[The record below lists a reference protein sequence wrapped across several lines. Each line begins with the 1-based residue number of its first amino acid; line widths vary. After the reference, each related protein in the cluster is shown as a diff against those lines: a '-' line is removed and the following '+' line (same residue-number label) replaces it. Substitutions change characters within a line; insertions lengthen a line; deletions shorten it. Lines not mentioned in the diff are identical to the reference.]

1 MDPQYLLKDEV
12 EFELACRG
20 YVQPG
25 GFASALRLILRKMMF
40 VEQSQEVSYEIK
52 LPSGYIKNPNKNLD
66 VCSNKLDTI
75 LRYISELN
83 EKPDKQLYK
92 RLVSRLSHIVNR
104 LNLMEPLAEIDK
116 DKRTV
121 LIDKAIVLL
130 SELENKDEIED
141 DDNITSEMK
150 ELLHKSI
157 GEDSKKVLN
166 EIDNDCPST
175 SVGEHKTTLP
185 NTDNIALLNQQKRVS
200 FGHDI
205 FEEGPLS
212 DKFINLPLNS
222 TSREDYNTIRK
233 NKLVPISQWGV
244 YFSGDGL
251 LYKKICLKQY
261 PDKSNDWKLY
271 IPEIL
276 RSTILK
282 RCHNDVKAGHLGI
295 RKTVFRVKQYYYWPN
310 ILGDVKRHVGQCEIC
325 AKFKVS
331 QRLPFGHMGHQRHV
345 NRPWQIISL
354 DLMGPFPR
362 SKSGNTMLLVITC
375 FFSKFV
381 LLFPLR
387 SGKADKICSI
397 VESQFLL
404 FGVPQVIISDN
415 GKQFESKLF
424 KELVNSYGSQIWY
437 TPNYHPQSNPTE
449 RVNRVI
455 GTMISSFINTK
466 KHNEWDLH
474 LQSFAHA
481 VRTSVHETTG
491 YTPSFLFFGRETA
504 IPPKVTSMS
513 HDAVNMFDI
522 PLSFNAKEFL
532 VGNKK
537 LFSIYEKVEQKM
549 KDAHKK
555 STCYYNL
562 KRREAKF
569 NVGDTVWKRNKFLS
583 NAGKKF
589 MAKLA
594 PKFDKAII
602 VERLSSNVFRLN
614 SWYGKPLGVWHAKDL
629 KPYWNSE

>member
-1 MDPQYLLKDEV
+1 MKDPHGKLARWAMKLQAFSFDIVHRPGSSNVVPDALSRSINAIEIQADGV
-12 EFELACRG
+12 EIRE
-20 YVQPG
+20 
-25 GFASALRLILRKMMF
+25 
-40 VEQSQEVSYEIK
+40 EH
-52 LPSGYIKNPNKNLD
+52 KN
-66 VCSNKLDTI
+66 TW
-75 LRYISELN
+75 Y
-83 EKPDKQLYK
+83 
-92 RLVSRLSHIVNR
+92 
-104 LNLMEPLAEIDK
+104 K
-116 DKRTV
+116 DKV
-121 LIDKAIVLL
+121 
-130 SELENKDEIED
+130 
-141 DDNITSEMK
+141 
-150 ELLHKSI
+150 KS
-157 GEDSKKVLN
+157 VLN
-166 EIDNDCPST
+166 SDSDINW
-175 SVGEHKTTLP
+175 
-185 NTDNIALLNQQKRVS
+185 RV
-200 FGHDI
+200 
-205 FEEGPLS
+205 
-212 DKFINLPLNS
+212 
-222 TSREDYNTIRK
+222 R
-233 NKLVPISQWGV
+233 
-244 YFSGDGL
+244 DGL

-331 QRLPFGHMGHQRHV
+331 QRLPFGYMGHQRHV

-387 SGKADKICSI
+387 TGKADKICSI

-404 FGVPQVIISDN
+404 FGVPQAIISDN
-415 GKQFESKLF
+415 
-424 KELVNSYGSQIWY
+424 
-437 TPNYHPQSNPTE
+437 E
-449 RVNRVI
+449 RVDRVI

-466 KHNEWDLH
+466 KHNEWDLY
-474 LQSFAHA
+474 LQSFAYA

-504 IPPKVTSMS
+504 IPPKVTSIS
-513 HDAVNMFDI
+513 YDAVNMFDK
-522 PLSFNAKEFL
+522 PLSIDAKEFL
-532 VGNKK
+532 VSNKK
-537 LFSIYEKVEQKM
+537 LFSVYEKVEQKM

-555 STCYYNL
+555 STSYYNL
-562 KRREAKF
+562 KRREAKL
-569 NVGDTVWKRNKFLS
+569 NVGDTVWKMNKFLS
-583 NAGKKF
+583 NAGKIF

-614 SWYGKPLGVWHAKDL
+614 NWYGKPLGVWHAKDL
-629 KPYWNSE
+629 KPYLGECNRMRVETKTTDTDGDCRRLDVFEI